1 MDFTSLFNMQGMM
14 FCILAL
20 GWYLRKSGMIDKSG
34 KALLS
39 SLVMNV
45 TLPASIVKSFQ
56 MEFSMNILKLTLE
69 VIVISFLIQIFSNL
83 LSRVLYPG
91 WSEESKKVLQYATI
105 VSNAGILGNAI
116 AEGIFGDLGIMYA
129 AVYTIPTRIFMWS
142 VGLTYFTEA
151 PTKKELLKKVVT
163 HPCIIGI
170 FTGMVLLVSQFQLPG
185 FVNQTVRTVA
195 GANTFCA
202 MLLIGCTLAEIPF
215 KEVFTREVYY
225 YTFIRLFLI
234 PVIVLAS
241 CRLFHIDQLI
251 TAVCVILSAC
261 RQRARA
267 LFSQSNM
274 EKTTALQRRSLS
286 FRRSSHGSHFRS
298 GARFLRCDA
307 GIFSGRTGEIVP
319 EVHSDKFIHVEPEIT
334 FFIWD
339 SGYFHSL
346 QHNRIGV
353 AAST

>member
-56 MEFSMNILKLTLE
+56 MEFSMDILKLTLE

-234 PVIVLAS
+234 PVIVLAG

-251 TAVCVILSAC
+251 TAVCVILSA
-261 RQRARA
+261 
-267 LFSQSNM
+267 M
-274 EKTTALQRRSLS
+274 
-286 FRRSSHGSHFRS
+286 
-298 GARFLRCDA
+298 
-307 GIFSGRTGEIVP
+307 P
-319 EVHSDKFIHVEPEIT
+319 
-334 FFIWD
+334 
-339 SGYFHSL
+339 
-346 QHNRIGV
+346 
-353 AAST
+353 AASTSVVLAVKYGKDDRLATKIVVFSTVASLITLPVWCYILTV

>member
-1 MDFTSLFNMQGMM
+1 MQGMM

-34 KALLS
+34 KAMLS

-185 FVNQTVRTVA
+185 FVNQTVRTIA

-234 PVIVLAS
+234 PVIVLAG

-251 TAVCVILSAC
+251 TAVCVILSA
-261 RQRARA
+261 
-267 LFSQSNM
+267 M
-274 EKTTALQRRSLS
+274 
-286 FRRSSHGSHFRS
+286 
-298 GARFLRCDA
+298 
-307 GIFSGRTGEIVP
+307 P
-319 EVHSDKFIHVEPEIT
+319 
-334 FFIWD
+334 
-339 SGYFHSL
+339 
-346 QHNRIGV
+346 
-353 AAST
+353 AASTSVVLAVKYGKDDRLATKIVVFSTVVSLITLPVWCYILTV

>member
-56 MEFSMNILKLTLE
+56 MEFSADILKLTLE

-105 VSNAGILGNAI
+105 VSNA
-116 AEGIFGDLGIMYA
+116 GIFGDLGIMYA

-234 PVIVLAS
+234 PVIVLAG

-251 TAVCVILSAC
+251 TAVCVILSA
-261 RQRARA
+261 
-267 LFSQSNM
+267 M
-274 EKTTALQRRSLS
+274 
-286 FRRSSHGSHFRS
+286 
-298 GARFLRCDA
+298 
-307 GIFSGRTGEIVP
+307 P
-319 EVHSDKFIHVEPEIT
+319 
-334 FFIWD
+334 
-339 SGYFHSL
+339 
-346 QHNRIGV
+346 
-353 AAST
+353 AASTSVVLAVKYGKDDRLATKIVVFSTVVSLITLPVWCYILTV

>member
-1 MDFTSLFNMQGMM
+1 MQGMM

-56 MEFSMNILKLTLE
+56 MEFSADILKLTLE

-185 FVNQTVRTVA
+185 FVNQTVRTV
-195 GANTFCA
+195 
-202 MLLIGCTLAEIPF
+202 IGCTLAEIPF
-215 KEVFTREVYY
+215 KEVFTKEVYY

-234 PVIVLAS
+234 PVIVLAG
-241 CRLFHIDQLI
+241 CRLFYIDQLI
-251 TAVCVILSAC
+251 TAVCVILSA
-261 RQRARA
+261 
-267 LFSQSNM
+267 M
-274 EKTTALQRRSLS
+274 
-286 FRRSSHGSHFRS
+286 
-298 GARFLRCDA
+298 
-307 GIFSGRTGEIVP
+307 P
-319 EVHSDKFIHVEPEIT
+319 
-334 FFIWD
+334 
-339 SGYFHSL
+339 
-346 QHNRIGV
+346 
-353 AAST
+353 AASTSVVLAVKYGKDDRLATKIVVFSTVVSLITLPVWCYILTV

>member
-105 VSNAGILGNAI
+105 VS
-116 AEGIFGDLGIMYA
+116 
-129 AVYTIPTRIFMWS
+129 
-142 VGLTYFTEA
+142 LTYFTEA

-234 PVIVLAS
+234 PVIVLAG

-251 TAVCVILSAC
+251 TAVCVILSA
-261 RQRARA
+261 
-267 LFSQSNM
+267 M
-274 EKTTALQRRSLS
+274 
-286 FRRSSHGSHFRS
+286 
-298 GARFLRCDA
+298 
-307 GIFSGRTGEIVP
+307 P
-319 EVHSDKFIHVEPEIT
+319 
-334 FFIWD
+334 
-339 SGYFHSL
+339 
-346 QHNRIGV
+346 
-353 AAST
+353 AASTSVVLAVKYGKDDRLATKIVVFSTVVSLITLPVWCYILTV

>member
-129 AVYTIPTRIFMWS
+129 AVYTIPTRLWS

-234 PVIVLAS
+234 PAIVLVG

-251 TAVCVILSAC
+251 TAVCVILSA
-261 RQRARA
+261 
-267 LFSQSNM
+267 M
-274 EKTTALQRRSLS
+274 
-286 FRRSSHGSHFRS
+286 
-298 GARFLRCDA
+298 
-307 GIFSGRTGEIVP
+307 P
-319 EVHSDKFIHVEPEIT
+319 
-334 FFIWD
+334 
-339 SGYFHSL
+339 
-346 QHNRIGV
+346 
-353 AAST
+353 AASTSVVLAVKYGKDDRLATKIVVFSTVVSLITLPVWCYILTV